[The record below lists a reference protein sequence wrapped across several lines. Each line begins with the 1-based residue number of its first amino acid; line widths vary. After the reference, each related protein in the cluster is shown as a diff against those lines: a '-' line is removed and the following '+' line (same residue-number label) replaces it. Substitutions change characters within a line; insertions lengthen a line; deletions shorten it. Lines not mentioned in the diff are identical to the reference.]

1 MRQTD
6 RLQLKYRGMF
16 VLAGGHTVLKTMN
29 DIHKL
34 SYMYI
39 VHVPRFVFIILW
51 YHWCEQL
58 FAYLHCIIWS
68 EQGHI
73 FYILSLLCSD
83 DAVIRFDIVWRKKK
97 PHLSIQAWV
106 RVMFVSVCKYHPLV
120 LSLSLFLTC
129 DISLSYMEK
138 QRKDKKNI
146 FFFFFRKKLKRSCY
160 LVPFVKPC
168 WLCDMAERERRC
180 TASRLKGWGTIFV
193 TECTQREWRD
203 ELRGHRFILS
213 ECKQKRIKIIK
224 SIFVKL
230 KCKYLHLQ
238 ELECWSYL
246 LSRHGILLYVIYMQF
261 IILWFIFIL

>member
-39 VHVPRFVFIILW
+39 VHVPHFVFIILW

-138 QRKDKKNI
+138 QRKEKKNI
-146 FFFFFRKKLKRSCY
+146 FFFFFLEKNLNAPVIWCLLWS
-160 LVPFVKPC
+160 LVDCVT
-168 WLCDMAERERRC
+168 WLSARDDAQHLALRVEGLFLLQNVHRGSEGTSSEG
-180 TASRLKGWGTIFV
+180 TASFYQNVSKKG
-193 TECTQREWRD
+193 
-203 ELRGHRFILS
+203 
-213 ECKQKRIKIIK
+213 
-224 SIFVKL
+224 
-230 KCKYLHLQ
+230 
-238 ELECWSYL
+238 
-246 LSRHGILLYVIYMQF
+246 
-261 IILWFIFIL
+261 

>member
-1 MRQTD
+1 MCHVSFLSFFGTTD
-6 RLQLKYRGMF
+6 VNSCLHICI
-16 VLAGGHTVLKTMN
+16 VLFEVSRAIFSTYFLYYVVM
-29 DIHKL
+29 
-34 SYMYI
+34 M
-39 VHVPRFVFIILW
+39 LW
-51 YHWCEQL
+51 YVSTL
-58 FAYLHCIIWS
+58 F
-68 EQGHI
+68 EE
-73 FYILSLLCSD
+73 
-83 DAVIRFDIVWRKKK
+83 KKK

-138 QRKDKKNI
+138 QRKEKKNI